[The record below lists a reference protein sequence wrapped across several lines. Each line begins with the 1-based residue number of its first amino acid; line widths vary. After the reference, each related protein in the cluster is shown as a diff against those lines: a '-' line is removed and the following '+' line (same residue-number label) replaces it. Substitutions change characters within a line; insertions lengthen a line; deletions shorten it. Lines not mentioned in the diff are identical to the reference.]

1 VRTLLLRILALPLKA
16 VKERVSSRKYSIM
29 LQNFF
34 RFRPPPLSKSK
45 PEGSNYRLFEP
56 IVLYGINNSLK

>member
-1 VRTLLLRILALPLKA
+1 MLLRILALPLKA
-16 VKERVSSRKYSIM
+16 LKERVSSRKYSIM

-45 PEGSNYRLFEP
+45 PEGSNYRLLVFRTEEAG
-56 IVLYGINNSLK
+56 LFLRSS